1 MFEHMNTYLFTLLQ
15 YGENL
20 FYIIWNSE
28 ASCVNN
34 TKMAT
39 YTVGKQ
45 MAVLLSFCFLNTPCI
60 EICINFNVF
69 KLLSYDYL
77 LLYKTTIKKFSV
89 SLRLSRW
96 CPSEVDKHNI
106 SKTKK
111 SWYNK
116 HSSVSLARHLL
127 GFV

>member
-20 FYIIWNSE
+20 FYIILNSE

-45 MAVLLSFCFLNTPCI
+45 MAVLLSF
-60 EICINFNVF
+60 
-69 KLLSYDYL
+69 LLS
-77 LLYKTTIKKFSV
+77 
-89 SLRLSRW
+89 
-96 CPSEVDKHNI
+96 
-106 SKTKK
+106 
-111 SWYNK
+111 K
-116 HSSVSLARHLL
+116 HSLY
-127 GFV
+127 